1 MTFFLIPPITT
12 ISPSATK
19 SFVTI
24 SILLIGG
31 SSDDVVLLGV
41 SLFTLILSN
50 TFPSPIIL
58 GVTSSFNAASL
69 KEVEVVPSDV
79 V

>member
-1 MTFFLIPPITT
+1 M
-12 ISPSATK
+12 SPSATK
-19 SFVTI
+19 SLVTI

-31 SSDDVVLLGV
+31 SSEAAALLGV
-41 SLFTLILSN
+41 SLLTFIVSR

-58 GVTSSFNAASL
+58 GVTSNFSAASL
-69 KEVEVVPSDV
+69 KEVDVVPSDV